1 MKNIAVL
8 GSTGSIGESTLGVI
22 RSQRK
27 HFRVASLSVNSD
39 IDNLYKQIKEF
50 KPFSVCVR
58 DERKAK
64 ILAAR
69 INSSTKIYCGEQ
81 GLEELVKEK
90 RIDQVMFALSGAAAL
105 APLISA
111 IKSGKDI
118 ALANKEALVMAGQI
132 IMRMAARHKVNILP
146 VDSEQSAI
154 WQVLSGQASASTAQR
169 RVPAYPPRRGAL
181 GIPLCQGAIR
191 PGISFIY
198 LTASGGPFR
207 SMPKS
212 KLSSVTINDVLRH
225 PRWKMG
231 KKITVDSA
239 TLMNKGLELLEAMFL
254 FNVEAAKIKVLIHP
268 EALIHS
274 MVEFEDGVVI
284 AQLAAPDMRIPIQ
297 YALSY
302 PERSRNDLPRI
313 DFYRLKGL
321 NFEKPD
327 FGKFPCLGLAYQAA
341 KDLGTMPAVLNAANE
356 ESVGSFLNKRIKFLD
371 IPKIVAKVMRR
382 HRRLACPD
390 LRQVL
395 QADAWAREEA
405 RSIIS
410 SL

>member
-58 DERKAK
+58 DERSAG

-154 WQVLSGQASASTAQR
+154 WQVLLGQGQAGPGTR
-169 RVPAYPPRRGAL
+169 PNLRGRYA
-181 GIPLCQGAIR
+181 PLRSIR
-191 PGISFIY
+191 SIY